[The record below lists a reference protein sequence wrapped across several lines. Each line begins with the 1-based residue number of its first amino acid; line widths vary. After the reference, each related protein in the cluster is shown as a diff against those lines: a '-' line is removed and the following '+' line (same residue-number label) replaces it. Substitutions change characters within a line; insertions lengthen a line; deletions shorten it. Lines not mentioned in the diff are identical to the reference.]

1 MFLLHSCSVLP
12 LPPPIKS
19 PGMKALEDELN
30 GWLEYLEEFG
40 SGTCNHDHRIPVL
53 FCESAPLLKS
63 NPEPLSLLFPCH
75 MLASCLSV
83 SVYMCV
89 CASLPLS
96 LPLSLSLSLPH
107 LCLHVSAR

>member
-1 MFLLHSCSVLP
+1 
-12 LPPPIKS
+12 
-19 PGMKALEDELN
+19 MKALEDELN

-89 CASLPLS
+89 CVSLSPLS
-96 LPLSLSLSLPH
+96 LPLSLSLPH
-107 LCLHVSAR
+107 LCLHVPAR